1 MAVPVTIVGGV
12 AVAIVQVVHVIAV
25 WDGDVTAA
33 LAVHVIVVLVDVVL
47 GRLALIPVALVLT
60 VDVTVVQVVSVI
72 VVREGNVAAAFAV
85 GVRVLVVDGV
95 GHDSSLREW
104 GFSLHFQ

>member
-1 MAVPVTIVGGV
+1 MAVPVTVVGCV

-25 WDGDVTAA
+25 RDGDVTAA
-33 LAVHVIVVLVDVVL
+33 LAVHVIVVLVNVVL
-47 GRLALIPVALVLT
+47 GRLALVPVALVLT

-72 VVREGNVAAAFAV
+72 VVGEGNVAAALAV

-95 GHDSSLREW
+95 GHDSSSKNR